1 MNPPKD
7 LSFGA
12 AEEESTRQVS
22 SRSPATSPDDMKRAA
37 VQKRIEQY
45 FYQLIDGCGNKQCSN
60 EHCASNKNTKPLSH
74 NEAAIKA
81 VALCKAKALLCCQAN
96 EKNAKQAKT
105 THAERKDASDDVPTS
120 SQAAGL
126 GAVNQLTDSP
136 SDDASTSNQ
145 TPKGQRGTTLESAS
159 EEASTTT
166 QSSPVGM
173 DTSLNTSPTS
183 DTASTSYQTPK
194 TSTAPEINGAPIKK
208 GKPEQQAPKQPD
220 HLSEKKMMS
229 LIDSCKEKENFSP
242 LVRLIG
248 EVFSNWKVLNKS
260 FLKPPF
266 KVKTPDQDTIDL
278 GRQLSEKEQ
287 ERMIDDKE
295 KDEDESVASGSQA
308 NRTGELMVD
317 IEAVQRVYAALEK
330 LDEERVTNAML
341 NAIISLSQ
349 FLEVDVRW
357 VPQFE
362 TNPRFLN
369 VFVITMENPSLQ
381 SPEYL
386 EVAYPSF
393 CKAVSRLPLSAQA
406 TLARIWSKFPAS
418 NLRKKLESL
427 QQLITCK
434 VLTDHLETPRRR
446 VNDDESITGA
456 TKCMRIIFYANI
468 LGGKVDKARSSST
481 QEEEEMDLR
490 ELLGAVGND
499 NKDKK
504 LPKEDPLAKELSISV
519 LDSTEPLIPFEEF
532 YNEPLCD
539 QMDVG
544 EDFARYKKD
553 GLGQSGQFSFLNY
566 PFILTVA
573 TKNTGLY
580 YDNRVRMYNERRL
593 TVLNSLVQGEQFN
606 PYLKL
611 KVKRSTVIDDALVN
625 LEIIAMENPSDLKK
639 QLYVEFEGEQGVDE
653 GGVSKEF
660 FQLVVEDIFNPD
672 IGMFTYNEDTKYYW
686 FNPTSFENERQF
698 TLIGIVLGLAIY
710 NNIILDIQ
718 FPMVV
723 YRKLLGRQATFD
735 DLKPIQPVLYNSYK
749 SLLEFKGNVEEIFMT
764 NFVISYKDVFGSTV
778 THNLIENGENTPVTK
793 DNRQEF
799 VNKYVDYILNKL
811 PEKQFKAF
819 KRGFDMVTD
828 ESPLKIWFRPEEV
841 ELLVCGSRHFD
852 FEALEEATEYDSGYT
867 KESTIIKD
875 FWEIVHRMSA
885 DKKKKLLMFTTG
897 SDRVPVGGLA
907 KLRLIIAK
915 NGPDSDRLPTSH
927 TCFNVLLL
935 PEYSSKEKLEE
946 RLLKAITHAKGFGM
960 L

>member
-7 LSFGA
+7 LSLGA
-12 AEEESTRQVS
+12 AEEERTSQVTQ
-22 SRSPATSPDDMKRAA
+22 RSPATSPDDMKRAA

-45 FYQLIDGCGNKQCSN
+45 FYQLVDGCGNEQCSN
-60 EHCASNKNTKPLSH
+60 EHCASNKSSRPLSH
-74 NEAAIKA
+74 NEAAAKA
-81 VALCKAKALLCCQAN
+81 VALCKSKAQLCYQAD

-105 THAERKDASDDVPTS
+105 THQGKKDVSGEAPTN
-120 SQAAGL
+120 SQGV
-126 GAVNQLTDSP
+126 VNRLTDTG
-136 SDDASTSNQ
+136 ASTSNQ
-145 TPKGQRGTTLESAS
+145 TPKADKGTRLVSAS
-159 EEASTTT
+159 NEASTSSQTT
-166 QSSPVGM
+166 RMGM
-173 DTSLNTSPTS
+173 DATLMATPMN
-183 DTASTSYQTPK
+183 DKASTSNETPK
-194 TSTAPEINGAPIKK
+194 IGTAPELIGAPVKK
-208 GKPEQQAPKQPD
+208 GKSDQAPKQPD
-220 HLSEKKMMS
+220 HLSEKKMLT
-229 LIDSCKEKENFSP
+229 LIDSCKKENNFSP

-248 EVFSNWKVLNKS
+248 EVFSSWKALNKS
-260 FLKPPF
+260 FLKAPF
-266 KVKTPDQDTIDL
+266 KVKTPDQEVMDL

-295 KDEDESVASGSQA
+295 KDEDESVASGSLPT
-308 NRTGELMVD
+308 RTGDLMVD
-317 IEAVQRVYAALEK
+317 MEAVQRVYAALES

-349 FLEVDVRW
+349 TIELDVRW

-362 TNPRFLN
+362 NNPRFLN
-369 VFVITMENPSLQ
+369 VFVIIMENPSLQ

-393 CKAVSRLPLSAQA
+393 CKAVGRLPLTAQA
-406 TLARIWSKFPAS
+406 TLARIWSRFPAN

-434 VLTDHLETPRRR
+434 VLTDHFGPHQR
-446 VNDDESITGA
+446 NIHDDENITAA
-456 TKCMRIIFYANI
+456 TKCMKVIFYASI
-468 LGGKVDKARSSST
+468 LGGTVHKARSTNT

-504 LPKEDPLAKELSISV
+504 LPKEDPLTKELSTSV

-532 YNEPLCD
+532 YNEPLSD
-539 QMDVG
+539 QIEISD
-544 EDFARYKKD
+544 DFARYKKD
-553 GLGQSGQFSFLNY
+553 GFSQSGQFSFLNY
-566 PFILTVA
+566 PFILTPA
-573 TKNTGLY
+573 AKNMGLY

-672 IGMFTYNEDTKYYW
+672 IGMFTYNEGTKFYW
-686 FNPTSFENERQF
+686 FNPTSFENDRQF

-723 YRKLLGRQATFD
+723 YRKLMGRKATFE
-735 DLKPIQPVLYNSYK
+735 DLEPIQPVLYNSFK
-749 SLLEFKGNVEEIFMT
+749 CLLECEGNVEEIYMM
-764 NFVISYKDVFGSTV
+764 NFVISYKDVFGNTI
-778 THNLIENGENTPVTK
+778 TQNLKEDGENTPVTK
-793 DNRQEF
+793 ENRQEF
-799 VNKYVDYILNKL
+799 VDRYVDYSLNTL
-811 PEKQFKAF
+811 PEKQFRAF

-852 FEALEEATEYDSGYT
+852 FDALEEATEYDGGYT
-867 KESTIIKD
+867 KDSTIIKD
-875 FWEIVHRMSA
+875 FWEIVHRMLA
-885 DKKKKLLMFTTG
+885 DQKKKLLMFTTG